1 MNTPSMNN
9 AKRHSIN
16 TSLKLKF
23 RNNEAITTVHLAVS
37 LLLLLLTESVLGL
50 FCCNGQVRSCNRFI
64 VTKLKLEPSI
74 DGMFLCIVH

>member
-9 AKRHSIN
+9 AKNHSIN
-16 TSLKLKF
+16 TWLKLKF

-50 FCCNGQVRSCNRFI
+50 FCCNGQVHSGNSFI
-64 VTKLKLEPSI
+64 VTKLELEPSI